1 MFSTV
6 NWDDEVVHK
15 AYYFGRD
22 LILTFLQGHE
32 NLELFAHCTMNGGHF
47 VDTITH

>member
-1 MFSTV
+1 MVSTV
-6 NWDDEVVHK
+6 SWDDEVVHK
-15 AYYFGRD
+15 TCCFDRD
-22 LILTFLQGHE
+22 LILIFLQGHE